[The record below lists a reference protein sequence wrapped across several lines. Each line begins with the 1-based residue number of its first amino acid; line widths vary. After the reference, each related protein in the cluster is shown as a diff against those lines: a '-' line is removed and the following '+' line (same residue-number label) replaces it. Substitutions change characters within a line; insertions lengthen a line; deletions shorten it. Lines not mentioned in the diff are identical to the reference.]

1 MAKFPEPPSVDE
13 LRVLSPTLTSL
24 APGTTLFRIY
34 FAGGSHPGRWDG
46 FRRYGPTSSRWDPHL
61 PGDDGRAV
69 VQERGVMYAAC
80 GPEAVPTCLAEVF
93 QRRRLID
100 ARDGH
105 PALVGFALAASLD
118 LLDLT
123 GRQPTRLGA
132 STAMHSGPRPRAR
145 RWARAFYD
153 AYPSIHGIL
162 YCSSMYGN
170 APAVALFER
179 AAFAVP
185 AEPDLHRGLSDPS
198 LASALVIAA
207 DECGHELV
215 LPDPAASRAGSPP

>member
-1 MAKFPEPPSVDE
+1 MAKFPEPPSIE
-13 LRVLSPTLTSL
+13 ALRALPPTLASL

-34 FAGGSHPGRWDG
+34 FTGGAHPGRWDG
-46 FRRYGPTSSRWDPHL
+46 FRRHGPTSSRRDPHL

-93 QRRRLID
+93 RRRRLVD
-100 ARDGH
+100 ALDAH
-105 PALVGFALAASLD
+105 PALVGFALAAALD

-145 RWARAFYD
+145 RWARAFHD

-162 YCSSMYGN
+162 YRSSMYGN

-185 AEPDLHRGLSDPS
+185 AEPELHRNLSDPS
-198 LASALVIAA
+198 LASVLAVAA
-207 DECGHELV
+207 DECGHEHV
-215 LPDPAASRAGSPP
+215 LPDPVASRAGSPP